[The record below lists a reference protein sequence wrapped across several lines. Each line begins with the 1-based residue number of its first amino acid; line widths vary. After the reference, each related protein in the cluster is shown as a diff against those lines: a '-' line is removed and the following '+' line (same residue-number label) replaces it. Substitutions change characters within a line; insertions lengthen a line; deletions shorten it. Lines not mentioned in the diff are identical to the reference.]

1 MKRLGRALPLLILAG
16 MIFSSLAQAMGR
28 RTELKHTATG
38 APVPA
43 ESLKIVIEKGAR
55 TLTLWSGSQKIKDY
69 PVVLGLNP
77 GGRKLHEGDFRTPE
91 GDYVISSRYKHK
103 RWQWFMGISYP
114 NESDRAAYEAAKK
127 ESLIPVVN
135 GQMAGIGGSVGIHG
149 TASDALNRAKEDW
162 TFGCIS
168 LLSSDI
174 KELAGTVKIGTRV
187 EIKP

>member
-1 MKRLGRALPLLILAG
+1 
-16 MIFSSLAQAMGR
+16 MGR
-28 RTELKHTATG
+28 RTEVRNAAVR
-38 APVPA
+38 APAPQD
-43 ESLKIVIEKGAR
+43 SLRIVIEKGAR

-91 GDYVISSRYKHK
+91 GEYVISSKYKHK
-103 RWQWFMGISYP
+103 RWQWFLGISYP
-114 NESDRAAYEAAKK
+114 NADDRAAYDKAK
-127 ESLIPVVN
+127 EERRIPVVN
-135 GQMAGIGGSVGIHG
+135 GKIPGIGGSVGIHG

-168 LLSSDI
+168 LLSSDAS
-174 KELAGTVKIGTRV
+174 ELAGLVKVGTRV

>member
-1 MKRLGRALPLLILAG
+1 MYRLVRSYLLLLPLLCGFAL
-16 MIFSSLAQAMGR
+16 STQAMGR
-28 RTELKHTATG
+28 RTEVKQAVIA
-38 APVPA
+38 APAPLD
-43 ESLKIVIEKGAR
+43 SLRIVIEKGAR

-77 GGRKLHEGDFRTPE
+77 GGRKLHEGDYRTPE
-91 GDYVISSRYKHK
+91 GEYVISSKYQHK

-114 NESDRAAYEAAKK
+114 NDSDRVAYEKAKQ
-127 ESLIPVVN
+127 ENRIPAVN
-135 GQMAGIGGSVGIHG
+135 GQVAGIGGSVGIHG
-149 TASDALNRAKEDW
+149 TASDALNQAKEDW

>member
-1 MKRLGRALPLLILAG
+1 
-16 MIFSSLAQAMGR
+16 MGR
-28 RTELKHTATG
+28 RTEVRQA
-38 APVPA
+38 AVAVPA
-43 ESLKIVIEKGAR
+43 SLDSLRIVIEKGAR

-77 GGRKLHEGDFRTPE
+77 GGRKLHEGDYRTPE
-91 GDYVISSRYKHK
+91 GEYGISSKYKHK

-114 NESDRAAYEAAKK
+114 NDSDRVAYEKAKQ
-127 ESLIPVVN
+127 ENRIPVVN
-135 GQMAGIGGSVGIHG
+135 GQVAGIGGSVGIHG
-149 TASDALNRAKEDW
+149 TASDVLNRAKEDW

-174 KELAGTVKIGTRV
+174 KDLAGTVKIGTRV

>member
-1 MKRLGRALPLLILAG
+1 
-16 MIFSSLAQAMGR
+16 MGR
-28 RTELKHTATG
+28 RTEVRQAVVALP
-38 APVPA
+38 APLD
-43 ESLKIVIEKGAR
+43 SLRIVIEKGAR
-55 TLTLWSGSQKIKDY
+55 TLTLWSGSKKIKNY
-69 PVVLGLNP
+69 PIVLGRNP

-91 GDYVISSRYKHK
+91 GEYVISSKYQHK
-103 RWQWFMGISYP
+103 RWQRFMGISYP
-114 NESDRAAYEAAKK
+114 NESDRVAYEAAKK
-127 ESLIPVVN
+127 GNLIPIVN

>member
-1 MKRLGRALPLLILAG
+1 
-16 MIFSSLAQAMGR
+16 MGR
-28 RTELKHTATG
+28 RTEARHEAVG
-38 APVPA
+38 ALAPPD
-43 ESLKIVIEKGAR
+43 SLRIVIEKGAR

-77 GGRKLHEGDFRTPE
+77 EGRKLHEGDYRTPE
-91 GDYVISSRYKHK
+91 GEYVISSKYQHK

-114 NESDRAAYEAAKK
+114 NETDRAAYEAAKK
-127 ESLIPVVN
+127 DNLIPVVN
-135 GQMAGIGGSVGIHG
+135 GKMAGIGGSVGIHG